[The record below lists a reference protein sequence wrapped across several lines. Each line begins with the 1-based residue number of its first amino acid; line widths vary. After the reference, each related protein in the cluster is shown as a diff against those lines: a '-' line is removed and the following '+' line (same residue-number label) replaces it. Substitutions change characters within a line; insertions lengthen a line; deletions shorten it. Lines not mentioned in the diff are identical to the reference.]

1 MSELSTLQIGLI
13 ASRTQTSGSDRY
25 YFDLLRALRPLGV
38 RVRGVV
44 LGDPNA
50 VDDPLPEI
58 ASFAPEGSGAPSR
71 WLGLRR
77 TVGPLVGKSD
87 VVVSHFAPHAFPV
100 LDRIRSRPLVAHVH
114 GPWTLEARAQGLPLR
129 TIALRGLQEHAVYR
143 RAARLVVLSESMAK
157 TLRDGYGVPAE
168 KIRVV
173 GGGVDLERFHP
184 RGSRADARRAFGL
197 PVDRPLVVTARRL
210 APGKGVELL
219 IEAAAAIRARV
230 PEVVIAIAGAGA
242 YADAFAQTVRERGL
256 EDVVRFLGY
265 VRGDDIATLYR
276 AADLSVVPSLQHEGF
291 GLVVIESL
299 ACGTPTLVT
308 PVDGLPEVVRGLEP
322 ALTIE
327 APTAPALADAIGAAL
342 DGSRLLPDAATCVAH
357 AQRFAWPTI
366 AAQVRQVYEEVA

>member
-1 MSELSTLQIGLI
+1 MSQLSTLQIGLI

-38 RVRGVV
+38 QVRGVV
-44 LGDPNA
+44 LGDPTA

-58 ASFAPEGSGAPSR
+58 ASFAREGSRAPSR
-71 WLGLRR
+71 WFGLRR
-77 TVGPLVGKSD
+77 AVAPLVGGSD

-114 GPWTLEARAQGLPLR
+114 GPWTLEARAQGLPMR

-143 RAARLVVLSESMAK
+143 RARRLVVLSESMAR
-157 TLRDGYGVPAE
+157 TLRDEYGVPSE

-173 GGGVDLERFHP
+173 AGGVDLERFRP
-184 RGSRADARRAFGL
+184 RGTRGDARRAFGL
-197 PVDRPLVVTARRL
+197 PLERPLVVTARRL
-210 APGKGVELL
+210 APGKGVENL
-219 IEAAAAIRARV
+219 IEAASMIRARV
-230 PEVVIAIAGAGA
+230 PEVVIAIAGAGP
-242 YADAFAQTVRERGL
+242 YEDAFSARVRELGL
-256 EDVVRFLGY
+256 VDTVRFLGY

-276 AADLSVVPSLQHEGF
+276 AADLSVVPSVQHEGF

-322 ALTIE
+322 GLTIE
-327 APTAPALADAIGAAL
+327 APTAPALADAIASAL
-342 DGSRLLPDAATCVAH
+342 DGSRPLPDEATCIAH
-357 AQRFAWPTI
+357 AQRFAWPVI
-366 AAQVRQVYEEVA
+366 AAQVREIYEEVA